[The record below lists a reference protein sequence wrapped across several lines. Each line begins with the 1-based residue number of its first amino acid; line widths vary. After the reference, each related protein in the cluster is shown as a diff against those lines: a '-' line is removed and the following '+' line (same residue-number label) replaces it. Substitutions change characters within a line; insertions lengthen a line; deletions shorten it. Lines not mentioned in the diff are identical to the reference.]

1 MPARRIRVEVS
12 DDEGNKY
19 SIALEGR
26 INREKAQ
33 RLLDMVELLGGI
45 SEAPDEHF
53 ESSRNLIEGL
63 QSKYEKMKLLLKK
76 NFPLVWFSSHEVQS
90 LYEQGFK
97 EPISLSTVSTYLS
110 RMTAQGM
117 LLKNGAGN
125 NLRYKL
131 VSSIPQISSKRQT
144 P

>member
-1 MPARRIRVEVS
+1 MPAKIRVEVS

-19 SIALEGR
+19 TIALEGR

-33 RLLDMVELLGGI
+33 RLLDMVELLGGVSDI
-45 SEAPDEHF
+45 SDGHL
-53 ESSRNLIEGL
+53 ESNRNLIEGI

-76 NFPLVWFSSHEVQS
+76 NFPLVWFSSHEVQT
-90 LYEQGFK
+90 LYEQEIK
-97 EPISLSTVSTYLS
+97 EPVSLSTVSTYLS
-110 RMTAQGM
+110 RMTAQGV

-131 VSSIPQISSKRQT
+131 VSSIPQISSNRQT